1 MDHKL
6 NTIKID
12 YEDKIRLLNNNV
24 KN

>member
-1 MDHKL
+1 MDHKI